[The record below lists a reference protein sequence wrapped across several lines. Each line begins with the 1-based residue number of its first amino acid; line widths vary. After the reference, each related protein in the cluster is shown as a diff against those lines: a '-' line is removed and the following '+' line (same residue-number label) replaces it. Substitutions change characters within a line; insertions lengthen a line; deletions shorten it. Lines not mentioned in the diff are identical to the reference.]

1 MTTGICR
8 EFAEHF
14 RRLAIAR
21 AVVCVVTQVAFD
33 PQADR
38 AAAGIARWPGPARGR
53 QPRTLSTPRPQSIPG
68 KGLTIAWRPSPLIT
82 RKRALTCSPATG
94 IANTSVEFSDRENSQ
109 GVYIRTGDQQ

>member
-14 RRLAIAR
+14 RRVAIAG

-38 AAAGIARWPGPARGR
+38 AAAGISAIAR
-53 QPRTLSTPRPQSIPG
+53 T
-68 KGLTIAWRPSPLIT
+68 
-82 RKRALTCSPATG
+82 SPAMRADSASKPACSGVSYVTG
-94 IANTSVEFSDRENSQ
+94 SPRRCASSAATQSQ
-109 GVYIRTGDQQ
+109 EGEAASCCAATHS